1 MADVKREVRALGQK
15 ITGLKAG
22 DNVTLVLKKPKPKV
36 DATPAK
42 RANQLAGEK
51 LHQAQEALGQLSRA
65 RSLAASGDVAG
76 ARKLVDG
83 ARQALDAIKRET
95 PRAKEWAQAMADDA
109 NGAPSEVKDGYGAAK
124 DGADLSVGHLEKA
137 AEGLER
143 ALRAVGAFVEEMA
156 HRA

>member
-42 RANQLAGEK
+42 KANKVAGDG
-51 LHQAQEALGQLSRA
+51 LHSAKDALQELSRA
-65 RSLAASGDVAG
+65 RGLAHSGDIKG
-76 ARKLVDG
+76 ARELVNQ
-83 ARQALDAIKRET
+83 ARDVLDELKREL
-95 PRAKEWAQAMADDA
+95 PRAKDHAKAMGQDAD
-109 NGAPSEVKDGYGAAK
+109 GAPSEVKDGYGAAK

-137 AEGLER
+137 IEGLEK
-143 ALRAVGAFVEEMA
+143 ALRATGAFVEEA
-156 HRA
+156 SNRQ